1 MAMGFTADGAEQQAA
16 QDLADNAIHAARE
29 LITGTVLTECL
40 DCGEDITPERVEFL
54 RAKGMKCHYCIHCQ
68 SAHDK
73 APRVRMLDNIL

>member
-1 MAMGFTADGAEQQAA
+1 MAYGFSTDGAEAQAA

-40 DCGEDITPERVEFL
+40 DCGEDIAPERVEFL
-54 RAKGMKCHYCIHCQ
+54 RSKGMKCHYCIHCQ
-68 SAHDK
+68 GKHDK